1 MFLLRRLGLLLL
13 CLGALASPA
22 LATWS
27 ILILN
32 LTTGEVAIGIATCLT
47 SFDLRPATVVVVPGI
62 GVAAA
67 QSFVG
72 PLALRQLIRREL
84 LAGTPVQQILAQLA
98 AADSGH
104 QSRQYGIAGF
114 ASGTITFTGT
124 GAGAWAGG
132 LTGQIGEFVYTV
144 QGNVLAG
151 AAVNLAAETAIRNTS
166 GTIGDRLMAGM
177 QAARAAGGDGRCSC
191 TSGSPTACG
200 APPPSFTKSS
210 HIGLMIVARPSD
222 LDAICNTAGGCGAG
236 QYWLDLNV
244 ANQPSTALDPVLQL
258 QTRYDAWK
266 LQQAGRPDHYQ
277 STVTLSSARLRSNG
291 VDTITGTVVLRDAA
305 GNALGNNLPVTAR
318 LGLRSTVTGVTFS
331 ACQPQPNGSYTFTMR
346 GNLVSGVAVV
356 DVAVDDGLGRV
367 GIAPQP
373 EVQVG
378 DAFGD
383 CGNSAIGDGQGGSFD
398 ALRIGG
404 SAGTDRVV
412 EIGLGQP
419 FLLTVEPPRGA
430 SSPLPVGLFALWA
443 HLGLPAATAPLGLG
457 QGRGALCFHPFPLDP
472 GSPTL
477 LLADSFGLGGFV
489 AASPAPWTLGF
500 PGILDFYDV
509 TLQAAMVVDLQ
520 GTLAATNAVFLRT
533 TALPVPT
540 VTSYAPVV
548 AAGGQTV
555 TVQGSNFLQGLELL
569 VGGIPTAITSQ
580 IPTRITFTIPPG
592 SGCDTN
598 FSLSNLG
605 TAAVQRPLNPTPLVT
620 NIPFTT
626 GPAAGGALFALA
638 GNHLL
643 GCSVTIGG
651 VPLVITS
658 QSNTSIVGNTPPGT
672 PGPANVVIRNA
683 LGCQTVRSYTYQ

>member
-1 MFLLRRLGLLLL
+1 MLRRLGVLLL
-13 CLGALASPA
+13 CLACFASPA

-84 LAGTPVQQILAQLA
+84 LAGTPAQQILAQLA
-98 AADSGH
+98 AADTGH
-104 QSRQYGIAGF
+104 QGRQYGIAGF

-132 LTGQIGEFVYTV
+132 LTGQINEFVYTV

-151 AAVNLAAETAIRNTS
+151 AAVNLAAEQAIRNTQ
-166 GTIGDRLMAGM
+166 GPIGDKLMAAM
-177 QAARAAGGDGRCSC
+177 EAARAAGGDGRCSC
-191 TSGSPTACG
+191 SSGNPTGCG
-200 APPPSFTKSS
+200 APPPNFTKSS
-210 HIGLMIVARPSD
+210 HIGLMIVSRPSD
-222 LDAICNTAGGCGAG
+222 IDSVCTTAGGCGAG

-244 ANQPSTALDPVLQL
+244 ANQPPTAQDPVLQL

-266 LQQAGRPDHYQ
+266 LQQIGRPDHFR
-277 STVTLSSARLRSNG
+277 STVTLSSNRLRSNG

-318 LGLRSTVTGVTFS
+318 LGLRSTATGVTFS
-331 ACQPQPNGSYTFTMR
+331 ACQPQPNGSYSFTMR
-346 GNLVSGVAVV
+346 GNLGTGLAVV

-383 CGNSAIGDGQGGSFD
+383 CGNSAIRDGQGGSLD
-398 ALRIGG
+398 ALRVGG
-404 SAGTDRVV
+404 SAGTARVV
-412 EIGLGQP
+412 EVGLGQP
-419 FLLTVEPPRGA
+419 FLLTMEPPPG
-430 SSPLPVGLFALWA
+430 SNPQLPIGLFALWA
-443 HLGLPAATAPLGLG
+443 HLGLPTAGQPLPLGS
-457 QGRGALCFHPFPLDP
+457 GRGSLCFQPFPLDP
-472 GSPTL
+472 MSPTL
-477 LLADSFGLGGFV
+477 LLADSFGLGGYV
-489 AASPAPWTLGF
+489 AATPAPWTLGF
-500 PGILDFYDV
+500 PGILDFFDL

-520 GTLAATNAVFLRT
+520 GSLAATNAVFLRT
-533 TALPVPT
+533 TALPEPT
-540 VTSYAPVV
+540 ITSYAPIL

-555 TVQGSNFLQGLELL
+555 TVQGSNFLQGIELL
-569 VGGIPTAITSQ
+569 VAGSPATITSQ
-580 IPTRITFTIPPG
+580 TPTRITFTMPN
-592 SGCDTN
+592 SLGCDTN
-598 FSLSNLG
+598 FSLRNLG
-605 TAAVQRPLNPTPLVT
+605 TTAVQRPLNPTPLVS
-620 NIPFTT
+620 NIPFTV
-626 GPAAGGALFALA
+626 GPSAGGSLFAVA

-643 GCSVTIGG
+643 GCTVTIGG
-651 VPLVITS
+651 APLVITS
-658 QSNTSIVGNTPPGT
+658 QSNSSIVGNTPPGT
-672 PGPANVVIRNA
+672 PGPATVVVRNS
-683 LGCQTVRSYTYQ
+683 LGCQTFRSYTYQ